1 MKNNDNDNNNMTI
14 VILKELNYTKQ
25 VVHNAIAHHS
35 PTDAQLVPKQ
45 RSAPSDQLPP
55 VYILGVTS
63 YGMDYAFGQ
72 LGSAVLAVSPPSFLC
87 PSSLLAGWAREAEK
101 SLT

>member
-35 PTDAQLVPKQ
+35 LTDAQLVPEL
-45 RSAPSDQLPP
+45 RSTPPRQLPQFI
-55 VYILGVTS
+55 Y
-63 YGMDYAFGQ
+63 
-72 LGSAVLAVSPPSFLC
+72 
-87 PSSLLAGWAREAEK
+87 WA
-101 SLT
+101 